1 MLTAGVCKNNT
12 KLLVSS
18 NRVKRSNVV
27 KFQENINSSKCVIAR
42 IFNSNTLFFQSA
54 LCRQS
59 AVETKSQNQG
69 QSGTR
74 QGQIGTRVGQIGT
87 GEGQIGTGEGQLEV
101 SYRVLETWFSSINEV
116 SI

>member
-1 MLTAGVCKNNT
+1 MGT
-12 KLLVSS
+12 VSDIGGTLAFP
-18 NRVKRSNVV
+18 VK
-27 KFQENINSSKCVIAR
+27 
-42 IFNSNTLFFQSA
+42 NTLFFQSA
-54 LCRQS
+54 LCCQS

-87 GEGQIGTGEGQLEV
+87 GEGQIGTGEGQLEI

>member
-1 MLTAGVCKNNT
+1 MYLGLELSSGYISDYIIIISNLIMLGFAD
-12 KLLVSS
+12 
-18 NRVKRSNVV
+18 
-27 KFQENINSSKCVIAR
+27 FIQ
-42 IFNSNTLFFQSA
+42 NTLFFQSA

-87 GEGQIGTGEGQLEV
+87 GEGQIGTGEGQLEI

>member
-1 MLTAGVCKNNT
+1 MY
-12 KLLVSS
+12 
-18 NRVKRSNVV
+18 
-27 KFQENINSSKCVIAR
+27 
-42 IFNSNTLFFQSA
+42 NTLFFQSA

-87 GEGQIGTGEGQLEV
+87 GEGQIGTGEGQLEI
-101 SYRVLETWFSSINEV
+101 SYRVLETWFIVKYDVENMYSLYLVPFEYIIQIFEKV
-116 SI
+116 YMQLIC

>member
-1 MLTAGVCKNNT
+1 MPNVPVNSKDNVGMLPPFYGTFT
-12 KLLVSS
+12 
-18 NRVKRSNVV
+18 
-27 KFQENINSSKCVIAR
+27 Q
-42 IFNSNTLFFQSA
+42 NTLFFQSA

-87 GEGQIGTGEGQLEV
+87 GEGQIGTGEGQLEI

>member
-1 MLTAGVCKNNT
+1 MTTIDSKGQIYFLPLDTYCSLQTFQVNY
-12 KLLVSS
+12 LV
-18 NRVKRSNVV
+18 
-27 KFQENINSSKCVIAR
+27 ECTL
-42 IFNSNTLFFQSA
+42 NTLFFQSA

-87 GEGQIGTGEGQLEV
+87 GEGQIRTEEGQLEI
-101 SYRVLETWFSSINEV
+101 SHRVLETWFSSINEV

>member
-1 MLTAGVCKNNT
+1 MTFDLVYKEIGDLGWYQKRVLLLSFLTD
-12 KLLVSS
+12 
-18 NRVKRSNVV
+18 
-27 KFQENINSSKCVIAR
+27 
-42 IFNSNTLFFQSA
+42 NTLFFQSA

-87 GEGQIGTGEGQLEV
+87 GEGQIGTGEGQLEI

>member
-1 MLTAGVCKNNT
+1 MYVL
-12 KLLVSS
+12 SHYMH
-18 NRVKRSNVV
+18 
-27 KFQENINSSKCVIAR
+27 I
-42 IFNSNTLFFQSA
+42 NTLFFQSA

-87 GEGQIGTGEGQLEV
+87 GEGQIGTGEGQLEI

-116 SI
+116 SKNTLDTFFKYLRKHIFIKSFRNQKDLIYSSNI

>member
-1 MLTAGVCKNNT
+1 MIFRLNLGSILALEKLRLTRWG
-12 KLLVSS
+12 S
-18 NRVKRSNVV
+18 N
-27 KFQENINSSKCVIAR
+27 
-42 IFNSNTLFFQSA
+42 NTLFFQSA

-87 GEGQIGTGEGQLEV
+87 GEGQIGTGEGQLEI

-116 SI
+116 SV

>member
-1 MLTAGVCKNNT
+1 MFAHYLNAIVRKPGRAISYFLFLISYF
-12 KLLVSS
+12 LLPCLYVD
-18 NRVKRSNVV
+18 
-27 KFQENINSSKCVIAR
+27 
-42 IFNSNTLFFQSA
+42 NTLFFQSA

-87 GEGQIGTGEGQLEV
+87 GEGQIGTGEGQLEI